1 MTALPPPSPL
11 EQPPAPPGRDRSL
24 LVAAVAVVV
33 AVALVAGIVVL
44 VTRDGGDGAASPST
58 SEASE
63 EEGDGS
69 TTTAAPDELEAA
81 VAELSAF
88 VAEERG
94 RPFRSPVEVE
104 LLDDDDFVARLR
116 ALSEEEEDSVEES
129 AGLLRALGLLDA
141 DDDLVAELD
150 EALSGGV
157 LGFYDPEHDELVVR
171 GSDLSVG
178 VRSTLVH
185 ELTHAWDD
193 QHFELDRP
201 ALEEADDESSFGF
214 SALVEGNADR
224 VEAAWGDTL
233 TQEER
238 VQLRADQSSASER
251 AESADVPAIVV
262 QLLTLPYAAGSTLVA
277 ELDRAGGEA
286 RIDAA
291 FAAPP
296 TTSEQTLDPT
306 TYVDGPEPAVEV
318 PEPAADGPVAD
329 RGVFGAAGVL
339 VTLVDRLPVDQARTA
354 AGGWGGDRYVTWE
367 AGDRTC
373 VRVAFAGD
381 TATDLGELREA
392 WTDWAG
398 EGESAEVRE
407 ADGRV
412 VVTSCG

>member
-1 MTALPPPSPL
+1 MTTLPPPSPQ
-11 EQPPAPPGRDRSL
+11 EQPPAQGGRDRSL
-24 LVAAVAVVV
+24 LVAALAVVV

-44 VTRDGGDGAASPST
+44 VTRGGGDEAAPPAT
-58 SEASE
+58 TEAPE
-63 EEGDGS
+63 VEGDGT
-69 TTTAAPDELEAA
+69 TTTAAPDELEVA

-116 ALSEEEEDSVEES
+116 ALSEEDEESVEET
-129 AGLLRALGLLDA
+129 AGLLRALGLLDP
-141 DDDLVAELD
+141 DDDLVADLD

-157 LGFYDPEHDELVVR
+157 LGYYDPEEDELVVR
-171 GSDLSVG
+171 GADLSVG

-193 QHFELDRP
+193 QHFELHRP
-201 ALEEADDESSFGF
+201 TLAEADDESFFGF

-224 VEAAWGDTL
+224 VEEAWGETL

-251 AESADVPAIVV
+251 LESADVPPIVV
-262 QLLTLPYAAGSTLVA
+262 QLLSLPYAAGSTLVT
-277 ELDRAGGEA
+277 ELLRAGGEE

-291 FAAPP
+291 FGAPP

-306 TYVDGPEPAVEV
+306 TYVDGPQPAVEV
-318 PEPAADGPVAD
+318 PEPPADGPVVD
-329 RGVFGAAGVL
+329 RGAFGAAGVL
-339 VTLVDRLPVDQARTA
+339 VTLIDRLSVDEARTA

-373 VRVAFAGD
+373 MRVAFAGD
-381 TATDLGELREA
+381 SSTDVRELREA
-392 WTDWAG
+392 WSAWAEEG
-398 EGESAEVRE
+398 EGADVRE